1 MKLPLLLALLLFVAP
16 LADRLDRLEADHT
29 LDDTRRSSGLW

>member
-1 MKLPLLLALLLFVAP
+1 MKLPLLLALLFVVAP